1 MFVSKEGEVIYACH
15 NNTAVMSCGRYNTL
29 VLTEEMKR
37 TRSNWPLTERSPSL
51 TECPSARN
59 QPNQTGPQLHL
70 ERGVSA
76 LSHRREHTKSH
87 CGCTNSYLGLNTK
100 RSPPAVTLWF
110 SPPDV
115 GSKIKLEHILYKVGV
130 GTRCGEG
137 KRHPDDGP
145 DNYCAFPWAEMVV
158 EDL

>member
-1 MFVSKEGEVIYACH
+1 M
-15 NNTAVMSCGRYNTL
+15 
-29 VLTEEMKR
+29 EMKR
-37 TRSNWPLTERSPSL
+37 TRSNWSLTKWSPSL
-51 TECPSARN
+51 TERLSASRLLLSVRY
-59 QPNQTGPQLHL
+59 QPNQAGPQLHL
-70 ERGVSA
+70 EIGVPA
-76 LSHRREHTKSH
+76 LSRRREHIKSH
-87 CGCTNSYLGLNTK
+87 CDCSNSYLGSNTK
-100 RSPPAVTLWF
+100 RSPPALTLWL

-145 DNYCAFPWAEMVV
+145 DNYCTFPWAEMVV